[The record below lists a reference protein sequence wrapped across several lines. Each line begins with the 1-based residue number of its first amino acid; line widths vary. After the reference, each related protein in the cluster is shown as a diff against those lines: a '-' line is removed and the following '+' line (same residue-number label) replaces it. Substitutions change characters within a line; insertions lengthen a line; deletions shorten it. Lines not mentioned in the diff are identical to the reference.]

1 MNYNV
6 TSAATRELSNEY
18 LREFAP
24 SIFADRPWQAMSD
37 KYQFIPT
44 INIVEGM
51 RKEGFL
57 VVSARQSRTRVEGKG
72 EFTKHMLR
80 FRRASQD
87 LAVGDIFP
95 EIIMVNSHD
104 GTSSYQLSSGLFRLA
119 CSNGMV
125 CQIGGS
131 CAAYRTKHTGD
142 IMGQVIDASYRIV
155 EDFPMI
161 IDRTQEWRGK
171 SLTPQQQVAFA
182 QSAALLRWE
191 EGQEQPQ
198 HESLLAIRRSADR
211 SEEKNLW
218 GTMNRVQESLIRGG
232 NRYTHKD
239 EQGYTSR
246 RKTRA
251 VNGIDQDVKLN
262 KALWTLTEKMS
273 QLV

>member
-1 MNYNV
+1 MSFQFTTNRQL
-6 TSAATRELSNEY
+6 TNED
-18 LREFAP
+18 LQVHAP
-24 SIFADRPWQAMSD
+24 SVFAARPWQAMSD

-51 RKEGFL
+51 RKEGFQ
-57 VVSARQSRTRVEGKG
+57 VVSARQSRSRIEGKG

-80 FRRASQD
+80 FRRSTQQ

-95 EIIMVNSHD
+95 EIVMVNSHD
-104 GTSSYQLSSGLFRLA
+104 GSSSYQLSSGLFRLA

-131 CAAYRTKHTGD
+131 NAAYRTKHTGD
-142 IMGQVIDASYRIV
+142 IMGQVIEASYRIV

-161 IDRTQEWRGK
+161 MDRTQEWRGK
-171 SLTPQQQVAFA
+171 TLTTQQQVAFA
-182 QSAALLRWE
+182 ASAALLRWE
-191 EGQEQPQ
+191 EGQEQPAP
-198 HESLLAIRRSADR
+198 ESLIAIRRGADR
-211 SEEKNLW
+211 TEESNLW

-232 NRYTHKD
+232 NRYTHRD
-239 EQGYTSR
+239 EHGVPTR

-262 KALWTLTEKMS
+262 KALWALTEKMAT
-273 QLV
+273 LI

>member
-1 MNYNV
+1 MF
-6 TSAATRELSNEY
+6 TSTVNRQLSNEEIQHY
-18 LREFAP
+18 AP
-24 SIFADRPWQAMSD
+24 SVFAERPWQAMSD

-80 FRRASQD
+80 FRRSTQD
-87 LAVGDIFP
+87 LVVGDIFP
-95 EIIMVNSHD
+95 EIVMVNSHD

-119 CSNGMV
+119 CANGMV

-131 CAAYRTKHTGD
+131 HAAYRTKHTGD
-142 IMGQVIDASYRIV
+142 IMDQVINASYRIV

-161 IDRTQEWRGK
+161 LDRTQEWRGK
-171 SLTPQQQVAFA
+171 SLTPQQQIAFA

-191 EGQEQPQ
+191 EGQEQP
-198 HESLLAIRRSADR
+198 EPTSLLAVRRSQDR
-211 SEEKNLW
+211 AEEKNLW

-239 EQGYTSR
+239 EHGYISR

-262 KALWTLTEKMS
+262 KALWALTEKMS